1 MRMTFHRGRHVAEPE
16 PEPASATVATR
27 VLATRTDLTCSVCN
41 HVIAYGVRPERVLAD
56 AGFFMD
62 AHKPFC
68 MGMRAAG

>member
-1 MRMTFHRGRHVAEPE
+1 MRRPFVHGRQVVEPT
-16 PEPASATVATR
+16 PPPTPMVSTR
-27 VLATRTDLTCSVCN
+27 TTAARTDLTCSVCS

-68 MGMRAAG
+68 IGMRAAG

>member
-1 MRMTFHRGRHVAEPE
+1 MRKLFGKTHQTDLPLS
-16 PEPASATVATR
+16 PATVATR
-27 VLATRTDLTCSVCN
+27 ALATRTDLTCSVCT

-56 AGFFMD
+56 AGFFLD

>member
-1 MRMTFHRGRHVAEPE
+1 
-16 PEPASATVATR
+16 

>member
-1 MRMTFHRGRHVAEPE
+1 MV
-16 PEPASATVATR
+16 STR
-27 VLATRTDLTCSVCN
+27 TTAARTDLTCSVCS

-68 MGMRAAG
+68 IGMRAAG